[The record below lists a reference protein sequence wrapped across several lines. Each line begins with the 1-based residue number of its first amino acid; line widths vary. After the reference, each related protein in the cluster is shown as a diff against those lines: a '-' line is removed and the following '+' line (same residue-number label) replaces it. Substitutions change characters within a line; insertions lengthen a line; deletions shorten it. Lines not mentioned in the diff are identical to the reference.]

1 MVRFLVL
8 CVLWYSTSA
17 MTNNLGKQILNI
29 FRYPV
34 TLTLVQF
41 AFVAFFS
48 VLVEKL
54 GWGRLRPWSR
64 EIVMTTA
71 PLSGFQIVGHIFS
84 SIAISRVTVS
94 FAHTVKAL
102 SPLFTVIIYRV
113 FYSIAYSPRVY
124 LALIPLTVGVMLVC
138 SNKVSFNLVGF
149 VCALG
154 STITF
159 VLQNIFSKKLF
170 TSPTAADI
178 LHSKAN
184 GSANGSAGA
193 NTKPTMKKL
202 DKLNL
207 LFYSSALAFSM
218 MFPIWFYSEGTTLL
232 FSPRTPGPIAAVGSA
247 SIPTAPPP
255 AALYVAFLFF
265 LNGTSHFL
273 QNMFAFWILSLVSPV
288 TYSIA
293 SLVKRIYVI
302 VASIIYFG
310 DAVAPLQS
318 FGIVLSVV
326 GLYTYDLAKRDV
338 DRWEAKLTAQP
349 VLPGGA

>member
-1 MVRFLVL
+1 
-8 CVLWYSTSA
+8 

-41 AFVAFFS
+41 AFVASFS

-102 SPLFTVIIYRV
+102 SPLFTVAIYRV
-113 FYSIAYSPRVY
+113 FYSIAYSYRVY
-124 LALIPLTVGVMLVC
+124 VALIPLTAGVMLVC

-154 STITF
+154 STFTF

-170 TSPTAADI
+170 TSPAPDT
-178 LHSKAN
+178 LHSNAN
-184 GSANGSAGA
+184 GVANGSAGTT
-193 NTKPTMKKL
+193 TKPTMKKL

-207 LFYSSALAFSM
+207 LFYSSALAFAM
-218 MFPIWFYSEGTTLL
+218 MFPIWFYSEGTTLF
-232 FSPRTPGPIAAVGSA
+232 FSSRTANVGEIILPS
-247 SIPTAPPP
+247 APPP
-255 AALYVAFLFF
+255 SALHVAFLFF

-326 GLYTYDLAKRDV
+326 GLYMYDLAKRDV
-338 DRWEAKLTAQP
+338 DKGEAKLAAQP
-349 VLPGGA
+349 VLPGGS